1 MVQIRSNVIIIKKM
15 LGAFDSSRNKYINK
29 MGTGLVLMV
38 LVLPI
43 MFMPSLVSAEIMV
56 TICHFP
62 SENSSNPNTIKVG
75 EASVSTHL
83 AKHGDYIGICV
94 DSDGDGIED
103 SIDICPFDA
112 ANDADGDG
120 VCGDVDQCPGF
131 DDNADADE
139 DGIADGCD
147 TCPDD
152 AANDVDN
159 DGICGNVDQC
169 PGFDD
174 NTDADGDGIA
184 DSCDACPNDA
194 PNDPDNDGICG
205 ISPLCLKYDD
215 GTNDDEDWIDYGCD
229 INAYDYD
236 GDGFCVSADNCTQD
250 VNPDQADS
258 DGDGIGDVCDTCPY
272 DKDNDADND
281 GVCGDVDQYPGF
293 NDNGDAVGNLPQLD
307 WLEGTCVTNGV
318 KPALGAAG
326 ENFEFV
332 VKYTDPDN
340 CLSSGVFQVWI
351 DLNGEGYSSSEQFD
365 MVEDDPLDIDCTDGK
380 VYRYTTAIPSAGT
393 YNYRFYANNGIED
406 AVGEATTTRRVEV
419 VDAVAIHDG
428 ESIQSAI
435 THDVTILVYEGTY
448 LENLRFTTGQGNN
461 SNITLQSVCGPEVTT
476 IQGTYIDDSRTGTIG
491 VQGVTNTVIDG
502 FNISGGYYGIVLN
515 GGLTVKN
522 CIIENN
528 LRGIYAITTHSRL
541 IVKDTIIRNN
551 EYTGSGAGIF
561 LNSGGPHLISRSV
574 ITDNRSTGG
583 NGGGIFLQ
591 NSVCGLTIE
600 DTTISNNTAVG
611 TSTGRGWG
619 GGVFCTRSYNGNP
632 GPAVSINNSTISS
645 NSATGHGGG
654 LFLKDGCEVT
664 VTNSNVVDNTA
675 GSNGGG
681 LFLGNYNRLPINLNM
696 TSSTVSNNKQINT
709 GRNTGGG
716 GIFNRLSNVSIHN
729 SIFWGNEAA
738 GDLGA
743 HEAYAWLGLGNT
755 FLFTYSDVMN
765 NQNNFR
771 TNDRSIGSYEFDA
784 TCIAA
789 DPMFVD
795 SDNGDYHLRLG
806 SPAIDQGSPNDAPA
820 GDIDG
825 DVRPLGAGYDM
836 GADEYVPVQ

>member
-15 LGAFDSSRNKYINK
+15 LGTFDSSRNKYINK

-43 MFMPSLVSAEIMV
+43 MFMPSLVSAKMMV

-62 SENSSNPNTIKVG
+62 PGNSSNPHTIKVG

-131 DDNADADE
+131 DDNADADG

-147 TCPDD
+147 TCSDD
-152 AANDVDN
+152 TDN
-159 DGICGNVDQC
+159 DGVCDDVDQC

-174 NTDADGDGIA
+174 NADADGDGIA
-184 DSCDACPNDA
+184 DGCDACPNDA

-205 ISPLCLKYDD
+205 VSPLCLKYDD
-215 GTNDDEDWIDYGCD
+215 GTNDDEDLIDFGCD
-229 INAYDYD
+229 INPYDVD
-236 GDGFCVSADNCTQD
+236 SDGFCVSADNCTQD
-250 VNPDQADS
+250 ANPDQADS

-293 NDNGDAVGNLPQLD
+293 NDNGDAAGNLPQLD

-351 DLNGEGYSSSEQFD
+351 DLDGAGYSSSEQFD

-393 YNYRFYANNGIED
+393 YNYRFYANNGIEN

-419 VDAVAIHDG
+419 VDAVAVHNG
-428 ESIQSAI
+428 QSIQSVI
-435 THDVTILVYEGTY
+435 RWDQTILVYEGTY
-448 LENLRFTTGQGNN
+448 PENIKLTTGQGNN
-461 SNITLQSVCGPEVTT
+461 SNVTIQSICGPEVTT
-476 IQGTYIDDSRTGTIG
+476 ILGTFIDDHRTGTIG
-491 VQGVTNTVIDG
+491 VQGVSNPVIDG
-502 FNISGGYYGIVLN
+502 FTITGGYNGIVLN

-522 CIIENN
+522 CIIEKNQ
-528 LRGIYAITTHSRL
+528 RGIYAITTHSRL
-541 IVKDTIIRNN
+541 IVEDTIIRNN
-551 EYTGSGAGIF
+551 IFPGGAGAGIF
-561 LNSGGPHLISRSV
+561 FNSGGPHLISGSV
-574 ITDNRSTGG
+574 ISDNHAQNGH
-583 NGGGIFLQ
+583 GGGVFLQ
-591 NSVCGLTIE
+591 NSTCGLTIE
-600 DTTISNNTAVG
+600 DTTISNNSSHQKTWN
-611 TSTGRGWG
+611 GWG
-619 GGVFCTRSYNGNP
+619 GGFYCTRSYNGNP
-632 GPAVSINNSTISS
+632 EPAVSINNSTISS

-664 VTNSNVVDNTA
+664 VTNSNIVDNTA

-681 LFLGNYNRLPINLNM
+681 LFLGNYNSLPINLNM
-696 TSSTVSNNKQINT
+696 TNSTVSNNKQINT

-755 FLFTYSDVMN
+755 FLFTSSDVMN

-771 TNDRSIGSYEFDA
+771 TKDGSIGNYEFDA